1 MTIGDQNKENAGNEK
16 WRAFYFGAVE
26 VTGGLTRNFCRCA
39 VATLVI
45 YAVIILAGLLT
56 ADPDTTTFRDFLI
69 ALRNPAI
76 WSTSV
81 MLAIM
86 WVGLNLLLFPRQP
99 HSLPMGTAMAAVAI
113 KKASGSGPTDPV

>member
-56 ADPDTTTFRDFLI
+56 ADPDTATFRDFLI
-69 ALRNPAI
+69 VLRNPAI

-86 WVGLNLLLFPRQP
+86 WVGLTLILFPSRLYP
-99 HSLPMGTAMAAVAI
+99 SAAVAALG
-113 KKASGSGPTDPV
+113 KASGSRSKDPS

>member
-1 MTIGDQNKENAGNEK
+1 MSVDEQSKKNAGNEK

-26 VTGGLTRNFCRCA
+26 VAGGLARNFYRCA

-45 YAVIILAGLLT
+45 YAVIMLAGLLT
-56 ADPDTTTFRDFLI
+56 ADPDTATFRDFLI
-69 ALRNPAI
+69 SLRNPAI

-86 WVGLNLLLFPRQP
+86 WVGLTLILFHSRPSPR
-99 HSLPMGTAMAAVAI
+99 AAAVGLG
-113 KKASGSGPTDPV
+113 KASGSRSRDSD